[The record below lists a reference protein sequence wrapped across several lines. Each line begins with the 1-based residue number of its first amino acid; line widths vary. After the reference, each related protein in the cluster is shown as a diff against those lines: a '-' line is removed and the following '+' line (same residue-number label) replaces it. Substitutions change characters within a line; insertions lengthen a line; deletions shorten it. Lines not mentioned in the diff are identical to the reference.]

1 MSASVVAII
10 GRPNVGKST
19 LFNRL
24 TERRTA
30 IVDDLSGVTR
40 DRIYGDCVWN
50 GRTFSVI
57 DTGGYV
63 ENPDNVFEEETKKQV
78 RIAIEEA
85 DVLIFMLDV
94 ETGITA
100 LDDQVA
106 AMLRKS
112 MQKVV
117 IAVNKVDNNM
127 RHNDV
132 YEFYNLGLG
141 EPVAISSINGSGTG
155 DLLDVVT
162 DLLPVAEETQT
173 PTEALP
179 HFAVIG
185 RPNVGKSSLINTLL
199 GEDRTLVTEI
209 PGTTRDAV
217 NIKYNKFGFDFALI
231 DTAGLRRKDKV
242 HEDLEFYSVMRS
254 VKTIENSD
262 VCILM
267 LDATRGIEAQ
277 DVNIFRLV
285 QRKSKGVVVVVNK
298 WDLVEKE
305 TNSVKNYE
313 AAIRERLAP
322 FTDVPV
328 IFTSVLTKLRIHKVL
343 SEAIEVY
350 KRRKQRITTNKL
362 NQMLAKVLESHK
374 PPVYRNAYVRI
385 KYVTQLPSHAPAFA
399 FFCNFPK
406 GIKEPYHRYLENQ
419 LRKYFDF
426 TGVPLKIFF
435 RKK

>member
-1 MSASVVAII
+1 MSTSVVAII

-40 DRIYGDCVWN
+40 DRIYGECVWN

-78 RIAIEEA
+78 RVAIEEA

-112 MQKVV
+112 KQKVV
-117 IAVNKVDNNM
+117 IAVNKVDNNV

-141 EPVAISSINGSGTG
+141 EPVAVSSINGSGTG

-162 DLLPVAEETQT
+162 ELLPVAEETQKYA
-173 PTEALP
+173 EEIP

-185 RPNVGKSSLINTLL
+185 RPNVGKSSFINTLV
-199 GEDRTLVTEI
+199 GEERTLVTEI

-217 NIKYNKFGFDFALI
+217 NINYNKFGFDFALI

-285 QRKSKGVVVVVNK
+285 QR
-298 WDLVEKE
+298 
-305 TNSVKNYE
+305 
-313 AAIRERLAP
+313 
-322 FTDVPV
+322 
-328 IFTSVLTKLRIHKVL
+328 
-343 SEAIEVY
+343 
-350 KRRKQRITTNKL
+350 
-362 NQMLAKVLESHK
+362 
-374 PPVYRNAYVRI
+374 
-385 KYVTQLPSHAPAFA
+385 
-399 FFCNFPK
+399 
-406 GIKEPYHRYLENQ
+406 
-419 LRKYFDF
+419 
-426 TGVPLKIFF
+426 
-435 RKK
+435 

>member
-1 MSASVVAII
+1 MSTSVVAII

-30 IVDDLSGVTR
+30 IVDDMSGVTR
-40 DRIYGDCVWN
+40 DRIYGECVWN

-78 RIAIEEA
+78 KIAMEEA

-112 MQKVV
+112 KQKVV
-117 IAVNKVDNNM
+117 MAVNKVDNNM
-127 RHNDV
+127 RHNDM
-132 YEFYNLGLG
+132 YEFYNMGLG

-162 DLLPVAEETQT
+162 GLLPVAEETQA
-173 PTEALP
+173 PAEALP
-179 HFAVIG
+179 HFAIIG
-185 RPNVGKSSLINTLL
+185 RPNVGKSSFINTLM
-199 GEDRTLVTEI
+199 GENRTLVTEI

-217 NIKYNKFGFDFALI
+217 NIKYNKFGFDFVLI

-254 VKTIENSD
+254 VKAIENSD

-298 WDLVEKE
+298 WDLVDKE

-313 AAIRERLAP
+313 AAIRERIAP

-350 KRRKQRITTNKL
+350 KRRRQRISTNKL
-362 NQMLAKVLESHK
+362 NQMLSKALESHK
-374 PPVYRNAYVRI
+374 PVYRNAYVRI

-406 GIKEPYHRYLENQ
+406 GIKEPYKRYLENQ
-419 LRKYFDF
+419 IRKEFDF

-435 RKK
+435 RGK

>member
-40 DRIYGDCVWN
+40 DRIYGECVWN

-106 AMLRKS
+106 AMLRRSK
-112 MQKVV
+112 QKVV

-162 DLLPVAEETQT
+162 GLLPVAEETQIT
-173 PTEALP
+173 AEELP

-217 NIKYNKFGFDFALI
+217 NIYYNKFGFDFALI

-298 WDLVEKE
+298 WDLVEKD

-350 KRRKQRITTNKL
+350 KRRRQRITTNKL
-362 NQMLAKVLESHK
+362 NQMLSKALESNK
-374 PPVYRNAYVRI
+374 PPVYRNSYVRI
-385 KYVTQLPSHAPAFA
+385 KYVTQLP
-399 FFCNFPK
+399 
-406 GIKEPYHRYLENQ
+406 
-419 LRKYFDF
+419 
-426 TGVPLKIFF
+426 
-435 RKK
+435 